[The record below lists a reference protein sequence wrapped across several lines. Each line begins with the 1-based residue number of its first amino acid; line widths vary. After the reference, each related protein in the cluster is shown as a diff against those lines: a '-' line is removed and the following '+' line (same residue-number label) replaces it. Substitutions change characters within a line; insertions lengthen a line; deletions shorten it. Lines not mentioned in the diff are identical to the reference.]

1 MPPTDGLTACSSNKL
16 CAEDLD
22 PSNRMIGLPSLRG
35 DRNQA
40 RDNLTPT
47 TTVGVDTAAHTLFHN
62 ILDSQSSNSGAIGLR
77 FRQPRLGPEELL
89 VQEFIRDLRVH
100 IPVGYRLTL
109 FKEPGIESGFPDLV
123 IVVWDWQTAEA
134 WNPSRRFLTNYDFRV
149 IHYLSQSGQCS
160 RRTLLG
166 VFGPRVRSSIERL
179 EAAEMI
185 SACGDMIAPADWSSL
200 YATKHIIAVEAKVS
214 QWRQALNQAFQ
225 NQWFATSS
233 FVLLSRLPGGVA
245 LADEAEALGVG
256 LWTMANNVLDLS
268 AMAQHRQ
275 PSSYASWLFNEWA
288 WRAAIVQL
296 EE

>member
-1 MPPTDGLTACSSNKL
+1 
-16 CAEDLD
+16 
-22 PSNRMIGLPSLRG
+22 
-35 DRNQA
+35 
-40 RDNLTPT
+40 
-47 TTVGVDTAAHTLFHN
+47 
-62 ILDSQSSNSGAIGLR
+62 
-77 FRQPRLGPEELL
+77 
-89 VQEFIRDLRVH
+89 
-100 IPVGYRLTL
+100 
-109 FKEPGIESGFPDLV
+109 
-123 IVVWDWQTAEA
+123 
-134 WNPSRRFLTNYDFRV
+134 
-149 IHYLSQSGQCS
+149 
-160 RRTLLG
+160 
-166 VFGPRVRSSIERL
+166 
-179 EAAEMI
+179 MI
-185 SACGDMIAPADWSSL
+185 SACGDLIVAADWSSL

-288 WRAAIVQL
+288 WRAAMVQL